1 MLSKFLK
8 RRREDSSEKSVDMT
22 PMLDI
27 VFILLIF
34 FIVTTSFT
42 KEQGLAIKRPSAIT
56 DPIPCGEDCPKPMV
70 LSISAEDVVSMD
82 NRIIDSE
89 SISANLQAKLAND
102 PRSVLIIKIHNDASN
117 LALLTAVDQ
126 AKQVGLERP
135 TVSRWQ

>member
-8 RRREDSSEKSVDMT
+8 RRREDSSENSVDMT

-42 KEQGLAIKRPSAIT
+42 KEQGLDIKRPSANT
-56 DPIPCGEDCPKPMV
+56 PPCVESCPKPMV
-70 LSISAEDVVSMD
+70 LSIDSEDIVSMGD
-82 NRIIDSE
+82 RIIDSE
-89 SISANLQAKLAND
+89 SISANLQAKLAED
-102 PRSVLIIKIHNDASN
+102 PCSGLIIKIHNDASN

-126 AKQVGLERP
+126 AKQVGVSRP

>member
-1 MLSKFLK
+1 MLSKFLR
-8 RRREDSSEKSVDMT
+8 RRREDSSEKNVDMT

-42 KEQGLAIKRPSAIT
+42 KEQGLEIKRPST
-56 DPIPCGEDCPKPMV
+56 STTNSCDSDCPQPMII
-70 LSISAEDVVSMD
+70 SIDSEDIVSID
-82 NRIIDSE
+82 NRIIDAE
-89 SISANLQAKLAND
+89 SIGANLQTKLADD
-102 PRSVLIIKIHNDASN
+102 PRSPLLIRIHDDASN

-126 AKQVGLERP
+126 AKRAGLNSP

>member
-1 MLSKFLK
+1 MLSKFLR
-8 RRREDSSEKSVDMT
+8 RRREDSSEKNVDMT

-42 KEQGLAIKRPSAIT
+42 KEQGLEIKRPSAIS
-56 DPIPCGEDCPKPMV
+56 DPLPCKENCPEPMV
-70 LSISAEDVVSMD
+70 ISIDSEDIVSID

-102 PRSVLIIKIHNDASN
+102 PRSKLIIKIHSDASN

-126 AKQVGLERP
+126 AKQVGLARP

>member
-1 MLSKFLK
+1 MLSKFLR
-8 RRREDSSEKSVDMT
+8 RRREDSSEKNVDMT

-42 KEQGLAIKRPSAIT
+42 KEDGLEIKRPSSKVIN
-56 DPIPCGEDCPKPMV
+56 PCTEDCPQPMV
-70 LSISAEDVVSMD
+70 VSIDAKDVVSMD
-82 NRIIDSE
+82 NRIIDSK
-89 SISANLQAKLAND
+89 SISANLQAKLAED
-102 PRSVLIIKIHNDASN
+102 PRSGLVIKIHDEASS

-126 AKQVGLERP
+126 AKQVGLNRP

>member
-1 MLSKFLK
+1 MLSKFLR
-8 RRREDSSEKSVDMT
+8 RRREDSSEKNVDMT

-42 KEQGLAIKRPSAIT
+42 KEDGLEIKRPSNSPEPVVCV
-56 DPIPCGEDCPKPMV
+56 DDCPKPMV
-70 LSISAEDVVSMD
+70 ISIDSEDIVTID

-102 PRSVLIIKIHNDASN
+102 PRSKLVIKIHNDASN
-117 LALLTAVDQ
+117 LVLLTAVDQ
-126 AKQVGLERP
+126 ANQVGLARP
-135 TVSRWQ
+135 TVSRWK

>member
-1 MLSKFLK
+1 MLSKFLR
-8 RRREDSSEKSVDMT
+8 RRRETSSEKNVDMT

-42 KEQGLAIKRPSAIT
+42 KENGLEMKRPSASGT
-56 DPIPCGEDCPKPMV
+56 PCAENCPKPMV
-70 LSISAEDVVSMD
+70 LSINSDDVISMD
-82 NRIIDSE
+82 DRIIASE
-89 SISANLQAKLAND
+89 AISANLQAKLAED
-102 PRSVLIIKIHNDASN
+102 PRSGLIIKVHDEASN

-126 AKQVGLERP
+126 AKSVGVNRP